1 MSHYTAASGDIHYHV
16 PKAGLDEIARDHGVE
31 PVGSYKFTICEHD
44 IVLAQLGSRDWTNSL
59 MLDQVS
65 LILGAHVLKTY
76 AGLPPLGV
84 EKRIGLAPWQGRRAA
99 EMMRENLDGN
109 VRLSELARECGLS
122 VSHFARAFRKSLG
135 VSPYRWL
142 LERRIDYAKALL
154 IARLFAI
161 IHNQARQYNLP
172 IRNVMVDAFSSYLL
186 PRPNDPNSLDQ
197 PTFRQLGNDKVSLG
211 IGVRVGGVGDLE
223 CELGQGEAR
232 VSCAGPGPDNTC
244 VVRRT
249 VGVEPKIAGSPR
261 VIGVR
266 KSQCPKSYV
275 MPFPRTVIDGLLKAD
290 VLAAPKKIEGAE
302 GSGRVRRIE
311 NERASHVPGAFKA
324 QPICFRP
331 AKGRKGRLKLLESA
345 YERNI
350 DRIAREPI
358 ARDCEAGHKL
368 AL

>member
-1 MSHYTAASGDIHYHV
+1 MELDEMFRVLWQKATIARRFSPSARLPSDFTRTEEATMSRVKQASKQKHTTKAATVKVLGA
-16 PKAGLDEIARDHGVE
+16 AGLSFSL
-31 PVGSYKFTICEHD
+31 VGSASASTMPTTGIPQSD
-44 IVLAQLGSRDWTNSL
+44 NT
-59 MLDQVS
+59 
-65 LILGAHVLKTY
+65 
-76 AGLPPLGV
+76 
-84 EKRIGLAPWQGRRAA
+84 
-99 EMMRENLDGN
+99 
-109 VRLSELARECGLS
+109 
-122 VSHFARAFRKSLG
+122 
-135 VSPYRWL
+135 SP
-142 LERRIDYAKALL
+142 
-154 IARLFAI
+154 
-161 IHNQARQYNLP
+161 NQR
-172 IRNVMVDAFSSYLL
+172 
-186 PRPNDPNSLDQ
+186 
-197 PTFRQLGNDKVSLG
+197 
-211 IGVRVGGVGDLE
+211 
-223 CELGQGEAR
+223 QGEAR

-244 VVRRT
+244 IVRRT

-290 VLAAPKKIEGAE
+290 VLAAPKEIEGAE

-311 NERASHVPGAFKA
+311 NERASHVPRAFKA